1 MKKYLLKIG
10 LFFAIVLLVDL
21 SFGFTCKYLVAHAK
35 GGTIKQ
41 VDVTVNEQKAD
52 IVILGS
58 SRAHHHYVPAVLKD
72 TLGLTA
78 YNGGVDGNGVVLAK
92 GLYTIMLNRYRPKV
106 LVYDITNG
114 FDFQGNSYDGSYSTY
129 LGFLRPYFFDEGVD
143 DVVTRVDKNERYKNL
158 SAMFRYNSKIV
169 DLLKDQLYGQVVSD
183 GFEPSLGELKGERQI
198 FIEEKKPIDS
208 VKMCMLQELIAQS
221 KSANVQI
228 VFVASPKYA
237 VANSD
242 TYDAFKEMCEKE
254 NVEFW
259 DYYCDSRFQRP
270 DYFMDGVHLNEKG
283 AHAFT
288 SEVASKLRNYLKTLE
303 TING

>member
-1 MKKYLLKIG
+1 MKKYILKIA
-10 LFFAIVLLVDL
+10 LFFGIVTVVDL
-21 SFGFTCKYLVAHAK
+21 SFGFVCNYLVAHAK

-41 VDVTVNEQKAD
+41 VDLTVCEQKAD

-58 SRAHHHYVPAVLKD
+58 SRAHHHYVPSVLND
-72 TLGLTA
+72 TIGLTA
-78 YNGGVDGNGVVLAK
+78 YNGGVDGNGIVLAK
-92 GLYTIMLNRYRPKV
+92 GLFTIMLNRYQPKV
-106 LVYDITNG
+106 LLYDITNG

-129 LGFLRPYFFDEGVD
+129 LGYLRPYFFEKGVE

-169 DLLKDQLYGQVVSD
+169 DLIKDQCFGHSIPD
-183 GFEPSLGELKGERQI
+183 GYEPSLGELKGERQI
-198 FIEEKKPIDS
+198 FIEEERPIDT
-208 VKMCMLQELIAQS
+208 VKMSMLKELIAQS
-221 KSANVQI
+221 KLANVQV

-242 TYDAFKEMCEKE
+242 TYSAFKEMCEKE
-254 NVEFW
+254 DVEFW

-270 DYFMDGVHLNEKG
+270 DYFMDGVHLNDGG

-288 SEVASKLRNYLKTLE
+288 SEVASRLKSSLKSLE
-303 TING
+303 YQ